1 MVIFAHFC
9 GLLVPKQV
17 CVDIAFMGSPLRFN
31 GDLLSTDDLSEES
44 LGVGEQCGPCG
55 LGVPHIQGYYLGRPG
70 VTTDVYSS
78 LPLRSSP

>member
-9 GLLVPKQV
+9 GLLVPKQAR
-17 CVDIAFMGSPLRFN
+17 VDMAFIESPLHFC

-44 LGVGEQCGPCG
+44 LGIGEQCGPCE
-55 LGVPHIQGYYLGRPG
+55 LGVPHIQGHPG
-70 VTTDVYSS
+70 ATTAVYSS